1 AFGPLADLAF
11 KEIRGYLGLDAGAY
25 DFDVYVD
32 GTTINPIIDVDGLMV
47 VGGMDYSVY
56 AVGVVSPVIDIEP
69 LVVED
74 MRRAVATSAT
84 L

>member
-1 AFGPLADLAF
+1 AEVRVGHLVDGAPIVDVNVNGAAFGPLADLAF

-56 AVGVVSPVIDIEP
+56 A
-69 LVVED
+69 
-74 MRRAVATSAT
+74 
-84 L
+84 